1 MYHGALW
8 CDPYSKQ
15 KYLSRKY
22 QVYWC
27 TTERSPWSIPPP
39 FPLSSFVDDPPV
51 RSQSISVIWWLS
63 CTKCYPTTSTASQFG
78 PFILL
83 SLLVSII
90 CLIFSLDIWFHIL
103 LVAKSPSMGKAFCD
117 TICFFLHRKVRC
129 CYENF
134 FIIHKSLQGSP

>member
-1 MYHGALW
+1 MVL
-8 CDPYSKQ
+8 CDVTHTVNRNICPGNTKFIGVP
-15 KYLSRKY
+15 LRG
-22 QVYWC
+22 VP
-27 TTERSPWSIPPP
+27 SPSLPP

-129 CYENF
+129 RYENC